1 MFEIPWVMWLEKF
14 LATFSYKRTIINKK
28 AGTKKTDSLLLWSYI
43 GHLHGAYDS
52 MRLRTAAQS
61 CRALSDRLGAWSQ
74 QGQNAAAAP
83 LGLARQACCAPAYA
97 AAALNTRLVH
107 LPYQPPVFFS
117 QNKPVTSNQPA
128 VLFSQKKP
136 VLMQNLHPTSSTQQ
150 AEQASFTREKIP
162 RRASQ
167 FSLKINKRQSS

>member
-74 QGQNAAAAP
+74 QGHNAAAAP

-97 AAALNTRLVH
+97 AAALNTR
-107 LPYQPPVFFS
+107 PVLGLS
-117 QNKPVTSNQPA
+117 ATSIFLSEQTSHQQPA
-128 VLFSQKKP
+128 
-136 VLMQNLHPTSSTQQ
+136 SSTLLSKQTSVD
-150 AEQASFTREKIP
+150 AKFAPYVKHTASRT
-162 RRASQ
+162 S
-167 FSLKINKRQSS
+167 